1 MKQNKLLAIACILL
15 GVSVALGAFG
25 AHSLKSMV
33 SPQRVESFR
42 TGVQYQFYHSLA
54 LALTALVG
62 QWVENRAWRTSIW
75 CFAIGILL
83 FSGSLYGFAIY
94 EATGTEGGRW
104 LGPVTPIGGLCFLAG
119 WFALAF
125 SVWKKD

>member
-1 MKQNKLLAIACILL
+1 MKQNKLFSIACLLL
-15 GVSVALGAFG
+15 GLSVALGAFG
-25 AHSLKSMV
+25 AHGLKAIV

-62 QWVENRAWRTSIW
+62 QWIENKAWRASIW

-94 EATGTEGGRW
+94 EATHTEGGRW
-104 LGPVTPIGGLCFLAG
+104 LGPITPIGGLFFMAG
-119 WFALAF
+119 WFTLAF

>member
-1 MKQNKLLAIACILL
+1 MKQNKLMAIACLLL

-25 AHSLKSMV
+25 AHGLKAMV

-54 LALTALVG
+54 LALVALIG

-75 CFAIGILL
+75 CFAIGILF

-104 LGPVTPIGGLCFLAG
+104 LGPITPIGGLFFMGG
-119 WFALAF
+119 WVALAM

>member
-15 GVSVALGAFG
+15 GLSVALGAFG

-54 LALTALVG
+54 LALAALVG

-104 LGPVTPIGGLCFLAG
+104 LGPVTPIGGLFFMAG

-125 SVWKKD
+125 SAWKKD